1 MLRIGLTGGIG
12 SGKSS
17 VAALLRERG
26 FVVVDADRIAR
37 DVLQPGN
44 DALKEVA
51 AAFGDDLVD
60 ASGALNRKLLAQRAF
75 VSEEQTQKLNS
86 ITHPA
91 IRKES
96 SRQFDAAEAEG
107 ARVAVYDM
115 PLLVELG
122 LHRQMDFTVVVDV
135 NEEERVR
142 RLVQSRG
149 LSEADAR
156 SRIARQIDDD
166 DRLAAADYVIDNNG
180 PLSELAPQVDA
191 LVDYVER
198 ELLQHQR

>member
-37 DVLQPGN
+37 DVLQPGS

-86 ITHPA
+86 ITHRA
-91 IRKES
+91 IRKS
-96 SRQFDAAEAEG
+96 SARQCDAAEGDGGRG
-107 ARVAVYDM
+107 AAYDM
-115 PLLVELG
+115 PLVVELG

-135 NEEERVR
+135 SEEERVR
-142 RLVQSRG
+142 RLVQLRG

>member
-1 MLRIGLTGGIG
+1 MLKIGLTGGIG

-37 DVLQPGN
+37 DVLQPGS

-96 SRQFDAAEAEG
+96 SQQFDAAEAEG

-142 RLVQSRG
+142 RLVQLRG

>member
-37 DVLQPGN
+37 DVLQPGS

-96 SRQFDAAEAEG
+96 SRQFDAAEAER
-107 ARVAVYDM
+107 ARVAAYDM

-135 NEEERVR
+135 SEEERVR
-142 RLVQSRG
+142 RLVQLRG

>member
-37 DVLQPGN
+37 DVLQPGS
-44 DALKEVA
+44 DVLKEVA

-96 SRQFDAAEAEG
+96 SRQFDAAEVEG
-107 ARVAVYDM
+107 ARVAAYDM

-135 NEEERVR
+135 SEEERVR
-142 RLVQSRG
+142 RLVQLRG

>member
-1 MLRIGLTGGIG
+1 MLKIGLTGGIG

-37 DVLQPGN
+37 DVLQPGS

-142 RLVQSRG
+142 RLVQLRG

>member
-75 VSEEQTQKLNS
+75 ASEEQTQKLNS

>member
-1 MLRIGLTGGIG
+1 MLKIGLTGGIG

-37 DVLQPGN
+37 DVLQPGS
-44 DALKEVA
+44 DGLKEVA

-60 ASGALNRKLLAQRAF
+60 ASGVLNRKLLAQRAF

-142 RLVQSRG
+142 RLVQLRG

>member
-1 MLRIGLTGGIG
+1 MLKIGLTGGIG

-37 DVLQPGN
+37 DVLQPGS

-60 ASGALNRKLLAQRAF
+60 ASGVLNRKLLAQRAF

-142 RLVQSRG
+142 RLVQLRG

-198 ELLQHQR
+198 EMLQHQR

>member
-1 MLRIGLTGGIG
+1 M
-12 SGKSS
+12 
-17 VAALLRERG
+17 
-26 FVVVDADRIAR
+26 
-37 DVLQPGN
+37 
-44 DALKEVA
+44 
-51 AAFGDDLVD
+51 
-60 ASGALNRKLLAQRAF
+60 
-75 VSEEQTQKLNS
+75 
-86 ITHPA
+86 
-91 IRKES
+91 
-96 SRQFDAAEAEG
+96 
-107 ARVAVYDM
+107 YDM

>member
-1 MLRIGLTGGIG
+1 MLKIGLTGGIG

-37 DVLQPGN
+37 DVLQPGS

-60 ASGALNRKLLAQRAF
+60 ASGVLNRKLLAQRAF

-142 RLVQSRG
+142 RLVQLRG

>member
-1 MLRIGLTGGIG
+1 MLKIGLTGGIG

-37 DVLQPGN
+37 DVLQPGS
-44 DALKEVA
+44 DVLKEVA

-135 NEEERVR
+135 SEEERVR
-142 RLVQSRG
+142 RLVQLRG

>member
-1 MLRIGLTGGIG
+1 M
-12 SGKSS
+12 
-17 VAALLRERG
+17 
-26 FVVVDADRIAR
+26 
-37 DVLQPGN
+37 
-44 DALKEVA
+44 
-51 AAFGDDLVD
+51 
-60 ASGALNRKLLAQRAF
+60 LAQRAF

-142 RLVQSRG
+142 RLVQLRG

>member
-37 DVLQPGN
+37 DVLQPGS

-60 ASGALNRKLLAQRAF
+60 ASGVLNRKLLAQRAF

-135 NEEERVR
+135 SEEERVR
-142 RLVQSRG
+142 RLVQLRG